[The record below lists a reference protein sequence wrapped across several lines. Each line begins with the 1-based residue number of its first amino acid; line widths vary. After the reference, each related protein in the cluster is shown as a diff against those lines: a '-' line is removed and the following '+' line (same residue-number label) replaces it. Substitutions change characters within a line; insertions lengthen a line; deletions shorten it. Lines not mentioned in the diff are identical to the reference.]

1 MTQITTIAELEAIYG
16 PLDSVVEASTVK
28 VTPHL
33 IPAYRAYIA
42 ASPFVALA
50 TIGPEGLDCSPRG
63 DERGFVRIASDTRL
77 MMPDR
82 RGNNRVDSLRN
93 IVRDPRVALLFLIPG
108 SGTTFR
114 VNGRAHLSAD
124 PALLDSFRMEGKA
137 PRTVIVIDIV
147 EAYFQCARAI
157 VRSQLWNPERFHDPA
172 SLPTPGAVLAELSEQ
187 RVGGPAYDAAWPARA
202 AASLW

>member
-1 MTQITTIAELEAIYG
+1 MTEITTIAELEAIYG
-16 PLDSVVEASTVK
+16 PLDTVVEASTVK
-28 VTPHL
+28 VTPRL

-63 DERGFVRIASDTRL
+63 DERGFVRIASDTTL

-157 VRSQLWNPERFHDPA
+157 VRAQLWNPERHVDPA
-172 SLPTPGAVLAELSEQ
+172 SLPTPGAVLAKLSEQ
-187 RVGGPAYDAAWPARA
+187 RVGGPDYDAAWPARA